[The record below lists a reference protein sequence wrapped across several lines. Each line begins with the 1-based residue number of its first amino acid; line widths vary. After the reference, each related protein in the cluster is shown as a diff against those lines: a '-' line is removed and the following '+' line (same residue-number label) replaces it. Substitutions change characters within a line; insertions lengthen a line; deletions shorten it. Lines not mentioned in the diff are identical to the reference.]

1 MERLIAEWI
10 QPNGVRGLRRRQ
22 AIEEQ
27 QHDLGGGLRE
37 QREVDA
43 TGIGLRENA
52 IAIPV
57 QRPSR
62 DVFTA
67 AIPSERNGS

>member
-1 MERLIAEWI
+1 MARICEPSPSTKRPPEADCKSQLA
-10 QPNGVRGLRRRQ
+10 L
-22 AIEEQ
+22 
-27 QHDLGGGLRE
+27 
-37 QREVDA
+37 A

-57 QRPSR
+57 QRASR

-67 AIPSERNGS
+67 AIPSERNGSCRFSEVTTPS